1 LLDLKSLV
9 QEVVESSKPAALQKK
24 QEIDYT
30 VDDGLPLFKADRERL
45 RQVLVNLVD
54 NAVKFTPEEG
64 KISLEVKLSANVAS
78 VEVHVKDNGM
88 GIPSSALSRI
98 FERFYRVDK
107 TRSRDQGGTGLG
119 LSIVKHIVEAHKG
132 KVEVQ
137 STLGQGSD
145 FTVTLPIHKA

>member
-1 LLDLKSLV
+1 MYCMCLV
-9 QEVVESSKPAALQKK
+9 YCSHPYVALHRHF
-24 QEIDYT
+24 
-30 VDDGLPLFKADRERL
+30 L
-45 RQVLVNLVD
+45 
-54 NAVKFTPEEG
+54 AVASRIG
-64 KISLEVKLSANVAS
+64 KTTQEVKLSANVDS

-88 GIPSSALSRI
+88 GIPTSALSRI

-145 FTVTLPIHKA
+145 F